1 MNLRWTVNLTV
12 KENKGKHKGEVW
24 TLPIPPRI
32 WQGFKSFEHV
42 LNIRWNCERIATKV
56 SLRCILSSYLR
67 GLFPDTKYLLIWL
80 PCQTICSDSPIFS
93 LWKESGFSPSTAII
107 SDTRPNDTFETKVVT
122 CFTKRLIST
131 ICEQSTLLPW
141 PSLG

>member
-1 MNLRWTVNLTV
+1 MSIRWTVNLSP
-12 KENKGKHKGEVW
+12 KQNKGKHKGEVW

-42 LNIRWNCERIATKV
+42 LNIRWSCERVATKV
-56 SLRCILSSYLR
+56 SLRCVLTSYPR

-80 PCQTICSDSPIFS
+80 PCKTVCSDPPIFP
-93 LWKESGFSPSTAII
+93 LWEGFGFPPSTAII
-107 SDTRPNDTFETKVVT
+107 SDTRPHGTFETKVVT
-122 CFTKRLIST
+122 RFTKRLISA